1 MAISQEQ
8 LKSIIS
14 GKARMLCSE
23 AGDRAVQQHLSNNS
37 NFDPDPSSYD
47 NDSFSQEFDSMY
59 GVSVDEDYNVPTY
72 AGNNN
77 TKMPANIRESM
88 LSQPIDVSSLGSVSV
103 LDSMGLTSS
112 KMPKQK
118 TAPKIVN
125 EQSIRQQPI
134 VQSPSVDYTIIKA
147 IVNECLKE
155 YFEKQPLNESA
166 NLKTIGLTNGT
177 ISLVDN
183 KGNIF
188 KAKLEKIGNKNDK

>member
-1 MAISQEQ
+1 MAISQQQ
-8 LKSIIS
+8 LASIIS

-23 AGDRAVQQHLSNNS
+23 AGDRAVQQHLSNKNNS
-37 NFDPDPSSYD
+37 FDPDPSSYD
-47 NDSFSQEFDSMY
+47 DDAQEFDSMY
-59 GVSVDEDYNVPTY
+59 GVSSDDDYSEPTY
-72 AGNNN
+72 VGNNK
-77 TKMPANIRESM
+77 TKIPANIRESM

-103 LDSMGLTSS
+103 LDSMGLTPS

-118 TAPKIVN
+118 TTPKIVN
-125 EQSIRQQPI
+125 EQSIRQQPT

-166 NLKTIGLTNGT
+166 SLKTIGLANGT